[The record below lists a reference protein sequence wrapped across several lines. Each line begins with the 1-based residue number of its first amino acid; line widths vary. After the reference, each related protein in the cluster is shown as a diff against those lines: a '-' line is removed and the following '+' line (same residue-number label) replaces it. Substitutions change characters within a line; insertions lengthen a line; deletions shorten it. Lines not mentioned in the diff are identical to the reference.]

1 MERELLIELGLEEL
15 PASWLPVLT
24 QHLSDTLRKALQDH
38 QLVNTES
45 IEVHGTP
52 RRLAACVPALT
63 DRQEDRDETLTGP
76 PVSAARGAD
85 GTPTPAALGFAKKNG
100 VDFSALI
107 EVDTPKGRYLAFEK
121 KTRGRATV
129 DVLPD
134 VLTQVLR
141 TLPFPKQMHWD
152 AELGD
157 GKGELLFGR
166 PIRWLLFLYGGRV
179 VPFTIHRTQLAASV
193 RVQDVASGAV
203 TYGHRVLANSGR
215 AGRAIKVRGFDEYKK
230 KLAEHF
236 VFLSRIERKDRIVRE
251 LDGQARKLGGRIL
264 LHQSAQAE
272 ALLEEVPDLV
282 EYPGV
287 VAGAFPVD
295 FLTLPPE
302 VLTTTLIHHQHY
314 FPVVGPEGRL
324 LPAFL
329 AVTNTQGTDT
339 RGISVNA
346 GRVVSARL
354 RDARFFWDADR
365 AVGLDARLPR
375 LETLVFHKKLGSY
388 KAKADRIAALARW
401 IATDV
406 FAQPDDIAA
415 QAEQAGRLCKADLA
429 TDMVREFTELQ
440 GVMGGVY
447 ARESGAHEAIW
458 KAIYHHYQ
466 PISVESTGAPSV
478 SALGGARVTWAAV
491 SLADKLDTIAG
502 LFHAGERPTG
512 SRDPFGLRRA
522 AHGVLRVLLDLEAL
536 TGLTVRPTLDGLIK
550 RAVKG
555 FAEPDEAASVHV
567 MSEAAWNDL
576 TAFLRERLEYALV
589 ARGADR
595 RNVRAVLASGAGR
608 PVRDLEANV
617 SALPDVASTDAFR
630 QLATLFKRV
639 RNIAR
644 DSSAP
649 AGDAE
654 RGAPAGAQRERAP
667 AGAVRRQDPEAP
679 SGDNTTVDLRAVLI
693 EPAELALLAELDARS
708 AVIAQAVATGT
719 GYREAYQEAARF
731 EPAVARFF
739 TDVFVMAEDP
749 ALRQARLLLM
759 KRLEHVIL
767 QLGDISEI
775 VAAE

>member
-15 PASWLPVLT
+15 PASWLPGLT
-24 QHLSDTLRKALQDH
+24 QHLSETLRKALQDH
-38 QLVNTES
+38 QLVNTEA

-52 RRLAACVPALT
+52 RRLAVCVPALT
-63 DRQEDRDETLTGP
+63 DRQEDRDETVTGP
-76 PVSAARGAD
+76 PVTAARGAD
-85 GTPTPAALGFAKKNG
+85 GAPTPAALGFARKNG
-100 VDFSALI
+100 VEFSALT
-107 EVDTPKGRYLAFEK
+107 EVETPKGRYLAFEK

-157 GKGELLFGR
+157 GRGELLFGR

-203 TYGHRVLANSGR
+203 TYGHRVLASSGR

-236 VFLSRIERKDRIVRE
+236 VFLSRIERKDRIVRD

-287 VAGAFPVD
+287 VAGAFAPD

-329 AVTNTQGTDT
+329 AVTNTQGNET
-339 RGISVNA
+339 RGIAINA
-346 GRVVSARL
+346 ERVVSARL

-365 AVGLDARLPR
+365 AVGLEARLPR
-375 LETLVFHKKLGSY
+375 LDTLTFHKKLGSY
-388 KAKADRIAALARW
+388 REKAERVAMLARW
-401 IATDV
+401 ITTDV
-406 FAQPDDIAA
+406 FAQSDEVAA

-447 ARESGAHEAIW
+447 AREAGAHEAIW

-466 PISVESTGAPSV
+466 PVSVEPTGAPSI

-502 LFHAGERPTG
+502 LFHAGEMPTG

-522 AHGVLRVLLDLEAL
+522 AHGVFRILLDLEAL
-536 TGLTVRPTLDGLIK
+536 TGLTVRPRLEALIN
-550 RAVKG
+550 RAVKAYG
-555 FAEPDEAASVHV
+555 DGGPGHV
-567 MSEAAWNDL
+567 MAEKMYVDMI
-576 TAFLRERLEYALV
+576 AFLSERLEYVLV

-595 RNVRAVLASGAGR
+595 RNVRAVLRSGTAR
-608 PVRDLEANV
+608 PVRDFEANV
-617 SALPDVASTDAFR
+617 VALPEVASTESFR

-644 DSSAP
+644 DGSAST
-649 AGDAE
+649 GDAE

-667 AGAVRRQDPEAP
+667 AGAVRRQEPHAP
-679 SGDNTTVDLRAVLI
+679 SGDDSSNALRAVLI
-693 EPAELALLAELDARS
+693 EPAELALLDELDARS
-708 AVIAQAVATGT
+708 AVITHAVATGT
-719 GYREAYQEAARF
+719 GYREAYQEAAKF

-739 TDVFVMAEDP
+739 TDVFVMADDP
-749 ALRQARLLLM
+749 ALRQARLQLM
-759 KRLEHVIL
+759 KRLEQLIL